1 MASILE
7 DLWYGKIAPCETC
20 GVEDAEIEEL
30 MKCMGEYENTLRC
43 VLQDS
48 HKELFMR
55 YARWSD
61 MYARVISEKAFQE
74 GFRLAAKLVSE
85 IALK

>member
-1 MASILE
+1 MNLLLLICTS
-7 DLWYGKIAPCETC
+7 
-20 GVEDAEIEEL
+20 EEL

-48 HKELFMR
+48 HKELFIR

-74 GFRLAAKLVSE
+74 GFRLAVKLVSE